1 MMENLLGRVT
11 GGRMMEK
18 LRALLADSQTWLA
31 AASPREKRLLALS
44 AGGAALLIVLI
55 FYASFAAAI
64 RRAQAALDEKRLD
77 FDKISRLAA
86 GYGAQEQERQLLEAR
101 LRQSPP
107 GLMSFVDQIARQ
119 EGVEVGGMAD
129 RGVVAGGQGGRPK
142 ESSVEVNLGKVP
154 LDKLVRLLQN
164 VERSPGVVRVRRLR
178 LRKSFDNKDVL
189 DVSLSVSAWQGS

>member
-1 MMENLLGRVT
+1 MMENLLGRVA

-18 LRALLADSQTWLA
+18 LRALLADALTWLA
-31 AASPREKRLLALS
+31 AASPREKRLLALA
-44 AGGAALLIVLI
+44 AGGVLVFVVLI
-55 FYASFAAAI
+55 GWASFSSSI
-64 RRAQAALDEKRLD
+64 RKAQDSLDEKRDD
-77 FDKISRLAA
+77 FEKISRLAA

-178 LRKSFDNKDVL
+178 LHKSFDNKDVL
-189 DVSLSVSAWQGS
+189 DVSLSVS

>member
-1 MMENLLGRVT
+1 MMEKLLERAA
-11 GGRMMEK
+11 GGRMMER
-18 LRALLADSQTWLA
+18 LRALLADSQVWLA
-31 AASPREKRLLALS
+31 AASPREKRLLTMA
-44 AGGAALLIVLI
+44 AGGAALFIALI

-64 RRAQAALDEKRLD
+64 GRAKAALDEKRLD
-77 FDKISRLAA
+77 FEKISRLAA

-129 RGVVAGGQGGRPK
+129 RGVVAGGQAGRPK

-154 LDKLVRLLQN
+154 LDKLVKLLQN

-178 LRKSFDNKDVL
+178 LHKSFDNKDML

>member
-1 MMENLLGRVT
+1 
-11 GGRMMEK
+11 
-18 LRALLADSQTWLA
+18 
-31 AASPREKRLLALS
+31 
-44 AGGAALLIVLI
+44 
-55 FYASFAAAI
+55 
-64 RRAQAALDEKRLD
+64 
-77 FDKISRLAA
+77 
-86 GYGAQEQERQLLEAR
+86 
-101 LRQSPP
+101 
-107 GLMSFVDQIARQ
+107 MSFVDQIARQ